1 MSPCAYLAFMETPL
15 LYKRL
20 GTAIKERRK
29 QLGLTQEQ
37 LSDQLEISRASLANV
52 ETGRQRLLVHQLYRL
67 ARGLGVKVVALLP
80 ESNEVED
87 LEVLDGVSVSENLN
101 LKQKQ
106 QVLRLMLDDRP
117 LASSRGKHG
126 QSDPGGIGEHATA

>member
-1 MSPCAYLAFMETPL
+1 MDTPL

-52 ETGRQRLLVHQLYRL
+52 ETGRQRLLVHQLCRL

-80 ESNEVED
+80 ESDEVED
-87 LEVLDGVSVSENLN
+87 LEILDGVSVSENLD
-101 LKQKQ
+101 LEQRQ
-106 QVLRLMLDDRP
+106 QVLRLMLDDQP

-126 QSDPGGIGEHATA
+126 RSNPGGIGKHASA

>member
-1 MSPCAYLAFMETPL
+1 MDTPL

-37 LSDQLEISRASLANV
+37 LSNQLELSRASLANI

-67 ARGLGVKVVALLP
+67 AGCLAVRVIALLP
-80 ESNEVED
+80 ESDEVED
-87 LEVLDGVSVSENLN
+87 LGILDSVSVSENLN
-101 LKQKQ
+101 LEQRQ
-106 QVLRLMLDDRP
+106 QVVRLMLDDQP
-117 LASSRGKHG
+117 LPNSRGKHG
-126 QSDPGGIGEHATA
+126 RSDSGEIGGHASA